1 MKTWLFASLLV
12 FSATSQAAARV
23 EMTDRLIIRMTPK
36 VQIAAANRQEQ
47 VQQALKAGQAAG
59 VALTHWRRMGLEA
72 EVVKLKQAIPVT
84 AARQLA
90 AQISQQPG
98 VDWAVA
104 SQRRY
109 PAAVPNDPEFTNVY
123 NVGDPL
129 VDQSI
134 VDQFGLIKHLWY
146 LYDVQTTGDLKTL
159 AMSVNW
165 MPAWERSAGFTDR
178 SYASTVAVIDTGILS
193 HADINSAHVL
203 PGYDFI
209 HDIATARDG
218 DGRDNNP
225 SDPGDWNSTTECSTS
240 DSSWHGTFVAG
251 VIGATANNGIGIAG
265 VNPQANI
272 LPVRVLGKCGGYD
285 EDIIDGALWAGGL
298 SINNTSYGAVPSNS
312 NPAKVINFSLGGE
325 SSCDSAYQTMVTR
338 LRNAGVVVVAAAGN
352 SRLNVAGFSPANCTG
367 VIAVASNARSGALAD
382 YSNFGAGV
390 TVSAPGG
397 GTTFKVTSTSNAGT
411 TSPTTDSIAQERGT
425 SFSTPLVSAGI
436 SMIQAVHPGLTPDE
450 VANVLQLS
458 ATPFPSGVDCD
469 VRICG
474 TGVLNVDNA
483 INLAASNLVS
493 NSALLQ
499 FSAPVGGSSVTQT
512 ITLTNKGA
520 SAVTLGTPILQS
532 QTAAATDY
540 SLQNNCTN
548 SLAASASCSMVIGF
562 SPATAGGRYAWLEIP
577 AASNATARVALFGVA
592 GGKVLTADSTT
603 ALQFTGQVGQT
614 SAAQTISFT
623 NTTAQPV
630 SFTSVSLTPSGFVVT
645 SLDCDGLVVTAIA
658 DCHLS
663 PNGKLTV
670 SVAFAPTSEGT
681 VNATLQVLPVEGSAD
696 SLAVNGTAT
705 AAASSGG
712 GGGGCT
718 VKHGQQ
724 DWAWLLIACG
734 VIWLRRRPA

>member
-1 MKTWLFASLLV
+1 MKTWLFASLVV

-23 EMTDRLIIRMTPK
+23 EMTDRLIIRMSPK
-36 VQIAAANRQEQ
+36 AQIAAVNRQAQ
-47 VQQALKAGQAAG
+47 VQQTLKAGQAAG
-59 VALTHWRRMGLEA
+59 VVVTHWRRMSLQA
-72 EVVKLKQAIPVT
+72 EVVKLNAPIPVA
-84 AARQLA
+84 AARKLA

-129 VDQSI
+129 VDQST
-134 VDQFGLIKHLWY
+134 VDDFGLIKHLWY
-146 LYDVQTTGDLKTL
+146 LYDVQTSGDLKTL

-193 HADINSAHVL
+193 HGDINSAHVL

-209 HDIATARDG
+209 HDAPSARDG
-218 DGRDNNP
+218 NGRDN
-225 SDPGDWNSTTECSTS
+225 DATDAGDWSSNSECDVS

-251 VIGATANNGIGIAG
+251 IVGATANNSTGIAG

-272 LPVRVLGKCGGYD
+272 LPIRTLGKCGGWD
-285 EDIIDGALWAGGL
+285 DDIIDGALWSAGIQVDTL
-298 SINNTSYGAVPSNS
+298 PLNP
-312 NPAKVINFSLGGE
+312 NPAKVVNFSLGGE
-325 SSCDSAYQTMVTR
+325 SACDSLYQSMVNQ
-338 LRNAGVVVVAAAGN
+338 LRAAGVVVVAAAGN
-352 SRLNVAGFSPANCTG
+352 SRLNVAGFSPANCSG

-390 TVSAPGG
+390 TISAPGG

-411 TSPTTDSIAQERGT
+411 TTATTDSIAQERGT
-425 SFSTPLVSAGI
+425 SFSTPLVSAGVSLI
-436 SMIQAVHPGLTPDE
+436 RAVHPGLTPDE

-458 ATPFPSGVDCD
+458 ATPFPAGVDCD

-493 NSALLQ
+493 NTALLQ
-499 FSAPVGGSSVTQT
+499 FTAPVGGSSATQT

-520 SAVTLGTPILQS
+520 TSVALGTPVLQS
-532 QTAAATDY
+532 QTAAAADY

-548 SLAASASCSMVIGF
+548 SLAASASCTVVVGF
-562 SPATAGGRYAWLEIP
+562 SPASAGGRYAWLEIP

-603 ALQFTGQVGQT
+603 ALQFSGQVGQT

-623 NTTAQPV
+623 NTSQQPV
-630 SFTSVSLTPSGFVVT
+630 GFSSVSLTPSGFVVA

-670 SVAFAPTSEGT
+670 GVAFAPTSEGV
-681 VNATLQVLPVEGSAD
+681 VNATLLVLPVEGSAD

-705 AAASSGG
+705 AASAG

-718 VKHGQQ
+718 VKPGQQ

-734 VIWLRRRPA
+734 VIWLRRRRPA